1 MSRFA
6 DAAPDPKSHIKTL
19 MRIGY
24 TMSSAVSD
32 ILDNSITANSKNIKI
47 YSLLGLKE
55 INLSIVDD
63 GDGMTP
69 AIDSPFQSPNVP
81 RTPVEQ
87 QLQNKFENEGM
98 KGRNRA
104 NILSGDDIKMKGINQ
119 SLENTI
125 TPKDSQDMQFEFRA
139 YLNNTE
145 ASREMAIM
153 PK

>member
-1 MSRFA
+1 MEV
-6 DAAPDPKSHIKTL
+6 DQDSHNQPAETSK
-19 MRIGY
+19 Y
-24 TMSSAVSD
+24 VSFQRGRD
-32 ILDNSITANSKNIKI
+32 IDISQINSN
-47 YSLLGLKE
+47 
-55 INLSIVDD
+55 